1 MKDYECAVIFAPTLA
16 AEVLESARKRYADI
30 ITTQGGRLAE
40 IDDWGKRSLAY
51 EINFHR
57 EGYYYFYR
65 FQGGQAVLSELSRQL
80 RIDENVIRHMI
91 VKDEL
96 KGRPVAALP
105 DEKAEAQEARPEDAA
120 EEDV

>member
-16 AEVLESARKRYADI
+16 GDVLASATKRYADI
-30 ITTQGGRLAE
+30 IAAQGGQLTE

-57 EGYYYFYR
+57 EGYYCFYR
-65 FQGGQAVLSELSRQL
+65 FKAGRDVLNELTRQL

-91 VKDEL
+91 VREEL
-96 KGRPVAALP
+96 ENRPAETTAA
-105 DEKAEAQEARPEDAA
+105 ETVETKEAHPRDA